1 MAVKSRKNNTFWRF
15 SLKVYAKDGVAPA
28 CLALQDRHGLDVN
41 LLLVC
46 AWAGVHG
53 RGLTRAELETL
64 RGAVGD
70 WHREAVRPLRAVR
83 RWMKEQEAVPLERHQ
98 KLREELKRL
107 ELEAEQLEQQILFE
121 ALALEKGVGSPAIV
135 AENLLLYL
143 AVLEVRPD
151 VTDMADL
158 AALLAGAF
166 PEVPPLEAVW
176 LFAE

>member
-41 LLLVC
+41 LLLAC

-53 RGLTRAELETL
+53 RELTRAEVEGL
-64 RGAVGD
+64 RDAVGD

-83 RWMKEQEAVPLERHQ
+83 RWMKTQEAVPLERYM
-98 KLREELKRL
+98 KLREEVKRL

-121 ALALEKGVGSPAIV
+121 ELALKKGEGTPLAV
-135 AENLLLYL
+135 AQNLLLYL
-143 AVLEVRPD
+143 SVLGVRPD
-151 VTDMADL
+151 VTDTADL

-176 LFAE
+176 LFAA